1 MPGWALQVRELACL
15 TLRNTALSIF
25 ESHSPPPALG
35 PMPGKGSVVGPGCG
49 AAALL
54 LSLCKWVD
62 PVAVD
67 VSVVEDAPRHL

>member
-1 MPGWALQVRELACL
+1 
-15 TLRNTALSIF
+15 
-25 ESHSPPPALG
+25 
-35 PMPGKGSVVGPGCG
+35 MPGKGSVVGPGCG